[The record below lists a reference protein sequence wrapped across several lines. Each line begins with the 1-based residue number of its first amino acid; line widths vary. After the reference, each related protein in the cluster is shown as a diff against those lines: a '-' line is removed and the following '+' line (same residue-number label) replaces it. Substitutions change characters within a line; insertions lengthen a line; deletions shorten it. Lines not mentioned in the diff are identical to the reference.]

1 VDITLGGVL
10 VSEEYG
16 NDLITL
22 SDDEGNEFVLE
33 HLDTIEIDG
42 QFYLAFLPTDI
53 DEEDENYGI
62 VILKT
67 VEEDGEDILVELDSD
82 DELDFVFE
90 RFTERL
96 SDEDDE

>member
-1 VDITLGGVL
+1 M
-10 VSEEYG
+10 SEEYG